1 MRGRLAALIAAVML
15 SGALPASA
23 AEWGDIRPGIST
35 NANVRELY
43 GAPSKTSKQKVE
55 NYDTETRVYEGP
67 QAPPGLPP
75 PTVEYGLVGSE
86 KYQPNVVRAF
96 GVEPL
101 PGGFTRTIINLG
113 WGPPD
118 RGGREGETDIF
129 IYLEGLIVYFDD
141 TGHNANMRLFTVP
154 QPRDP
159 ADEPARRW

>member
-1 MRGRLAALIAAVML
+1 MGLRG
-15 SGALPASA
+15 SA
-23 AEWGDIRPGIST
+23 APAG
-35 NANVRELY
+35 L
-43 GAPSKTSKQKVE
+43 
-55 NYDTETRVYEGP
+55 TR
-67 QAPPGLPP
+67 L
-75 PTVEYGLVGSE
+75 TIEYGLVLSD

-96 GVEPL
+96 RLEPL

-141 TGHNANMRLFTVP
+141 TGQNAKLMLFTVP

-159 ADEPARRW
+159 ADDPPRR